1 MLLMTM
7 IRNFLYFL
15 ALVSVLSGCCSEKD
29 RQIRDTLKELDEG
42 CCSEK
47 DRQIRDTLK
56 ELDDVI
62 SRQEEIESA
71 KDSYIELIKGR
82 YSEAMSPDEKY
93 TILDELYNEYYNYNI
108 DSAIFYARTKLDIAF
123 DAAEQDLVDDAILDI
138 ADRYVMSGMY
148 LAAHDI
154 ISEISADRLDVL
166 LVPRYYHIWHSL
178 YTGLEDGC
186 DDQVQKTEY
195 RKLKQQYREQLFS
208 LLGKDDISRLYV
220 MADIYVD
227 EGRADELLDT
237 LNAKFNEDIPIHD
250 KAVLSYI
257 YANISDSYGHDDDA
271 TLYFAKSAIFD
282 LMTPVHEYKSL
293 YELASKLYDA
303 GDIKRA
309 YRYISRSINDAITA
323 NALINIQSINRSLP
337 IISRSYH
344 TQMLHNRRQ
353 LSVLSGI
360 LGIMAVLLIGAVIV
374 TLKEQRK
381 ARQAEKRTSEI
392 NEELK
397 AINRKMEEYIL
408 LLKESNNIKEI
419 YIGRYIDL
427 CSEYIGRMERYRS
440 MLNRTARTEGFEAV
454 RNALKSSE
462 FIDKELNEFYEQFDA
477 TFLQLFPDF
486 IKDLNALLQPDK
498 RIELKTRDGIMTTE
512 LRIFALIRLGIT
524 DSVKIAEFL
533 RRSVSTVYNYRVK
546 MRNAAL
552 NSREDF
558 EKQIM
563 GIGKLS

>member
-1 MLLMTM
+1 MTM
-7 IRNFLYFL
+7 KRNFLYFL
-15 ALVSVLSGCCSEKD
+15 ALVSVLS
-29 RQIRDTLKELDEG
+29 G

>member
-7 IRNFLYFL
+7 KRNFFYFL
-15 ALVSVLSGCCSEKD
+15 ALVSVLS
-29 RQIRDTLKELDEG
+29 G

-82 YSEAMSPDEKY
+82 YSEAMSHDEKY
-93 TILDELYNEYYNYNI
+93 SIFDELYNEYYNYNI

-186 DDQVQKTEY
+186 DDPVQKTEY
-195 RKLKQQYREQLFS
+195 RKLKQQYREKLFS

-374 TLKEQRK
+374 TLREQRK

>member
-7 IRNFLYFL
+7 KRNFLYFL

-29 RQIRDTLKELDEG
+29 RQIRDTLKELD
-42 CCSEK
+42 
-47 DRQIRDTLK
+47 
-56 ELDDVI
+56 DVI

-71 KDSYIELIKGR
+71 KDNYIELIKGR

-186 DDQVQKTEY
+186 DDQAQKTEY

-353 LSVLSGI
+353 LSVLTGI

-381 ARQAEKRTSEI
+381 ARQAGKRTSEI

>member
-1 MLLMTM
+1 MTM
-7 IRNFLYFL
+7 KRNFLYFL
-15 ALVSVLSGCCSEKD
+15 ALVSVLS
-29 RQIRDTLKELDEG
+29 G

-93 TILDELYNEYYNYNI
+93 SIFDELYNEYYNYNI

-186 DDQVQKTEY
+186 DDPVQKTEY

-374 TLKEQRK
+374 TLREQRK

>member
-7 IRNFLYFL
+7 KRNFLYFL
-15 ALVSVLSGCCSEKD
+15 ALVSVLSV
-29 RQIRDTLKELDEG
+29 

-186 DDQVQKTEY
+186 DDPVQKTEY

-344 TQMLHNRRQ
+344 SQMLHNRRQ
-353 LSVLSGI
+353 LSVLTGI

-381 ARQAEKRTSEI
+381 ARQAGKRTSEI

>member
-15 ALVSVLSGCCSEKD
+15 ALVSVLS
-29 RQIRDTLKELDEG
+29 G

-93 TILDELYNEYYNYNI
+93 TIFDELYNEYYNYNI

-323 NALINIQSINRSLP
+323 NALINIQSINRFLP

-381 ARQAEKRTSEI
+381 ARRAGKRTSEI

-462 FIDKELNEFYEQFDA
+462 FIDKELDEFYEQFDA

-546 MRNAAL
+546 MRNAAF

>member
-1 MLLMTM
+1 MTM
-7 IRNFLYFL
+7 KRNFLYFL
-15 ALVSVLSGCCSEKD
+15 ALVSVLS
-29 RQIRDTLKELDEG
+29 G

-220 MADIYVD
+220 MADIYAD

-381 ARQAEKRTSEI
+381 ARQAGKRTSEI

>member
-7 IRNFLYFL
+7 KRNFLYFL

-29 RQIRDTLKELDEG
+29 RQIRDTLKELDN
-42 CCSEK
+42 
-47 DRQIRDTLK
+47 
-56 ELDDVI
+56 VI

-93 TILDELYNEYYNYNI
+93 SIFDELYNEYYNYNI

-186 DDQVQKTEY
+186 DDPVQKTEY

-344 TQMLHNRRQ
+344 SQMLHNRRQ

-374 TLKEQRK
+374 TLREQRK

>member
-1 MLLMTM
+1 MTM
-7 IRNFLYFL
+7 KRNFLYFL
-15 ALVSVLSGCCSEKD
+15 ALVSVLS
-29 RQIRDTLKELDEG
+29 G

-82 YSEAMSPDEKY
+82 YSETLSPDEKY
-93 TILDELYNEYYNYNI
+93 TIFDELYNEYYNYNI

-186 DDQVQKTEY
+186 DDPVQKTEY

-374 TLKEQRK
+374 TLREQRK

>member
-29 RQIRDTLKELDEG
+29 RQIRN
-42 CCSEK
+42 
-47 DRQIRDTLK
+47 TLK

-123 DAAEQDLVDDAILDI
+123 NAAEQDLVDDAILDI

-186 DDQVQKTEY
+186 DDPVQKTEY

-381 ARQAEKRTSEI
+381 ARQAGKRTSEI

-486 IKDLNALLQPDK
+486 IKDINALLQPDK

>member
-1 MLLMTM
+1 MTM
-7 IRNFLYFL
+7 KRNFLYFL
-15 ALVSVLSGCCSEKD
+15 ALVSVLS
-29 RQIRDTLKELDEG
+29 G

-186 DDQVQKTEY
+186 DDPVQKTEY

-227 EGRADELLDT
+227 EGRADKLLDT

-546 MRNAAL
+546 MRNAAF

>member
-7 IRNFLYFL
+7 KRNFLYFL

-29 RQIRDTLKELDEG
+29 RQIRDTLKELDN
-42 CCSEK
+42 
-47 DRQIRDTLK
+47 
-56 ELDDVI
+56 VI

-82 YSEAMSPDEKY
+82 YSETLSPDEKY
-93 TILDELYNEYYNYNI
+93 SIFDELYNEYYNYNI

-186 DDQVQKTEY
+186 DDPVQKTEY

-282 LMTPVHEYKSL
+282 LITPVHEYKSL

-344 TQMLHNRRQ
+344 SQMLHNRRQ

-374 TLKEQRK
+374 TLREQRK

>member
-7 IRNFLYFL
+7 KRNFLYFL
-15 ALVSVLSGCCSEKD
+15 ALVSVLS
-29 RQIRDTLKELDEG
+29 G

-186 DDQVQKTEY
+186 DDPVQKTEY

-344 TQMLHNRRQ
+344 SQMLHNRRQ

-374 TLKEQRK
+374 TLREQRK

>member
-15 ALVSVLSGCCSEKD
+15 ALVSVLS
-29 RQIRDTLKELDEG
+29 G

-108 DSAIFYARTKLDIAF
+108 DSAIFYARTKLNIAF

-186 DDQVQKTEY
+186 DDPVQKTEY

-227 EGRADELLDT
+227 EGRADKLLDT

-486 IKDLNALLQPDK
+486 IKDLNSLLQPDK

>member
-7 IRNFLYFL
+7 KRYFLYFL
-15 ALVSVLSGCCSEKD
+15 ALVSVLS
-29 RQIRDTLKELDEG
+29 G

-123 DAAEQDLVDDAILDI
+123 DAAEQYLVDDAILDI

-186 DDQVQKTEY
+186 DDPVQKTEY

-381 ARQAEKRTSEI
+381 ARQAGKRTSEI

-498 RIELKTRDGIMTTE
+498 RIDLKTRDGIMTTE

>member
-1 MLLMTM
+1 MTM
-7 IRNFLYFL
+7 KRNFLYFL
-15 ALVSVLSGCCSEKD
+15 ALVSVLSGCC
-29 RQIRDTLKELDEG
+29 T
-42 CCSEK
+42 EK

-82 YSEAMSPDEKY
+82 YSEAMSPDERY

-344 TQMLHNRRQ
+344 SQMLHNRRQ

>member
-1 MLLMTM
+1 MTM
-7 IRNFLYFL
+7 KRNFLYFL
-15 ALVSVLSGCCSEKD
+15 ALVSVLS
-29 RQIRDTLKELDEG
+29 G

-186 DDQVQKTEY
+186 DDPVQKTEY

-282 LMTPVHEYKSL
+282 LITPVHEYKSL

-344 TQMLHNRRQ
+344 SQMLHNRRQ

-374 TLKEQRK
+374 TLREQRK
-381 ARQAEKRTSEI
+381 ARRAEKRTSEI

-546 MRNAAL
+546 MRNAAF

>member
-7 IRNFLYFL
+7 KRNFLYFF
-15 ALVSVLSGCCSEKD
+15 ALVSVLS
-29 RQIRDTLKELDEG
+29 G

-186 DDQVQKTEY
+186 DDPVQKTEY

-397 AINRKMEEYIL
+397 AINRKMVEYIL

-486 IKDLNALLQPDK
+486 IKDLNALLQSDK

>member
-7 IRNFLYFL
+7 KRNFLYFF
-15 ALVSVLSGCCSEKD
+15 ALVSVLS
-29 RQIRDTLKELDEG
+29 G

-93 TILDELYNEYYNYNI
+93 TIFDELYNEYYNYNI

-123 DAAEQDLVDDAILDI
+123 EAAEQDLVDDAILDI

-154 ISEISADRLDVL
+154 ISEISADRLNVL

-186 DDQVQKTEY
+186 DDPVQKTEY

-408 LLKESNNIKEI
+408 MLKESNNIKEI

-440 MLNRTARTEGFEAV
+440 KLNRTARTEGFEAV

>member
-15 ALVSVLSGCCSEKD
+15 ALVSVLS
-29 RQIRDTLKELDEG
+29 G

-381 ARQAEKRTSEI
+381 ARQAGKRTSEI

-546 MRNAAL
+546 MRNAAF

>member
-7 IRNFLYFL
+7 KRNFLYFL
-15 ALVSVLSGCCSEKD
+15 ALVSVLS
-29 RQIRDTLKELDEG
+29 G

-82 YSEAMSPDEKY
+82 YSETLSPDEKY
-93 TILDELYNEYYNYNI
+93 TIFDELYNEYYNYNI

-186 DDQVQKTEY
+186 DDPVQKTEY

-381 ARQAEKRTSEI
+381 ARQAGKRTSEI

-498 RIELKTRDGIMTTE
+498 RIELKARDGIMTTE

-546 MRNAAL
+546 MRNAAF

>member
-1 MLLMTM
+1 MTM
-7 IRNFLYFL
+7 KRNFLYFL
-15 ALVSVLSGCCSEKD
+15 ALVSVLS
-29 RQIRDTLKELDEG
+29 G

-82 YSEAMSPDEKY
+82 YSETLSPDEKY
-93 TILDELYNEYYNYNI
+93 TIFDELYNEYYNYNI

-186 DDQVQKTEY
+186 DDPVQKTEY

-381 ARQAEKRTSEI
+381 ARQAGKRTSEI

-498 RIELKTRDGIMTTE
+498 RIELKARDGIMTTE

-546 MRNAAL
+546 MRNAAF

>member
-7 IRNFLYFL
+7 KRNFLYFL
-15 ALVSVLSGCCSEKD
+15 ALVSVLS
-29 RQIRDTLKELDEG
+29 G

-186 DDQVQKTEY
+186 DDPVQKTEY

-486 IKDLNALLQPDK
+486 IKDLNVLLQPDK

>member
-1 MLLMTM
+1 MTM
-7 IRNFLYFL
+7 KRNFLYFL
-15 ALVSVLSGCCSEKD
+15 ALVSVLS
-29 RQIRDTLKELDEG
+29 G

-454 RNALKSSE
+454 RNALKYSE

>member
-7 IRNFLYFL
+7 KRNFLYFF
-15 ALVSVLSGCCSEKD
+15 ALVSVLS
-29 RQIRDTLKELDEG
+29 G

-108 DSAIFYARTKLDIAF
+108 DSAIFYARTKLDLAF

-186 DDQVQKTEY
+186 DDPVQKTEY

-381 ARQAEKRTSEI
+381 ARQAGKRTSEI

-486 IKDLNALLQPDK
+486 IKDLNALLQSDK

>member
-7 IRNFLYFL
+7 KRNFLYFL
-15 ALVSVLSGCCSEKD
+15 ALVSVLS
-29 RQIRDTLKELDEG
+29 G

-220 MADIYVD
+220 MADIYAD

-381 ARQAEKRTSEI
+381 ARQAGKRTSEI

>member
-1 MLLMTM
+1 MLLRTM
-7 IRNFLYFL
+7 KRNFLYFL
-15 ALVSVLSGCCSEKD
+15 ALVSVLS
-29 RQIRDTLKELDEG
+29 G

-93 TILDELYNEYYNYNI
+93 TIFDELYNEYYNYNI

-186 DDQVQKTEY
+186 DDPVQKTEY

-344 TQMLHNRRQ
+344 SQMLHNRRQ

-374 TLKEQRK
+374 TLREQRK

>member
-7 IRNFLYFL
+7 KRNFLYFL
-15 ALVSVLSGCCSEKD
+15 ALVSVLS
-29 RQIRDTLKELDEG
+29 G

-186 DDQVQKTEY
+186 DDPVQKTEY

-227 EGRADELLDT
+227 EGRANELLDT

-353 LSVLSGI
+353 LSVLTGI

-381 ARQAEKRTSEI
+381 ARQAGKRTSEI

>member
-7 IRNFLYFL
+7 KRNFLYFL
-15 ALVSVLSGCCSEKD
+15 ALVSVLS
-29 RQIRDTLKELDEG
+29 G

-82 YSEAMSPDEKY
+82 YSEAMSPDERY

-486 IKDLNALLQPDK
+486 IKDLNALLQSDK

>member
-1 MLLMTM
+1 MTM

-15 ALVSVLSGCCSEKD
+15 ALVSVLS
-29 RQIRDTLKELDEG
+29 G

-186 DDQVQKTEY
+186 DDPVQKTEY

-227 EGRADELLDT
+227 EGRADKLLDT

-381 ARQAEKRTSEI
+381 ARQAGKRTSEI

-486 IKDLNALLQPDK
+486 IKDINALLQPDK

>member
-7 IRNFLYFL
+7 KRNFLYFL

-29 RQIRDTLKELDEG
+29 RQIRDTLKELD
-42 CCSEK
+42 
-47 DRQIRDTLK
+47 
-56 ELDDVI
+56 DVI
-62 SRQEEIESA
+62 SRQAEIESA

-93 TILDELYNEYYNYNI
+93 TIFDELYNEYYNYNI

-186 DDQVQKTEY
+186 DDPVQKTEY

-344 TQMLHNRRQ
+344 SQMLHNRRQ

-374 TLKEQRK
+374 TLREQRK

>member
-7 IRNFLYFL
+7 KRNFLYFL

-29 RQIRDTLKELDEG
+29 RQIRDTLKELDN
-42 CCSEK
+42 
-47 DRQIRDTLK
+47 
-56 ELDDVI
+56 VI

-82 YSEAMSPDEKY
+82 YSETLSPDEKY
-93 TILDELYNEYYNYNI
+93 TIFDELYNEYYNYNI

-186 DDQVQKTEY
+186 DDPVQKTEY

-344 TQMLHNRRQ
+344 SQMLHNRRQ

-374 TLKEQRK
+374 TLREQRK

-546 MRNAAL
+546 MRNAAF

>member
-7 IRNFLYFL
+7 KRNFLYFL
-15 ALVSVLSGCCSEKD
+15 ALVSVLS
-29 RQIRDTLKELDEG
+29 G

-353 LSVLSGI
+353 LSVLTGI

-381 ARQAEKRTSEI
+381 ARQAGKRTSEI

>member
-7 IRNFLYFL
+7 KRNFLYFL
-15 ALVSVLSGCCSEKD
+15 ALVSVLS
-29 RQIRDTLKELDEG
+29 G

-186 DDQVQKTEY
+186 DDPVQKTEY

-227 EGRADELLDT
+227 EGRADKLLDT

-344 TQMLHNRRQ
+344 SQMLHNRRQ

-374 TLKEQRK
+374 TLREQRK

>member
-7 IRNFLYFL
+7 KRNFLYFL
-15 ALVSVLSGCCSEKD
+15 ALVSVLS
-29 RQIRDTLKELDEG
+29 G

-344 TQMLHNRRQ
+344 SQMLHNRRQ

-381 ARQAEKRTSEI
+381 ARRAEKRTSEI

-440 MLNRTARTEGFEAV
+440 MLNRTARTEGFDAV

-486 IKDLNALLQPDK
+486 IKDLNSLLQPDK

>member
-7 IRNFLYFL
+7 KRNFLYFL
-15 ALVSVLSGCCSEKD
+15 ALVSVLS
-29 RQIRDTLKELDEG
+29 G

-381 ARQAEKRTSEI
+381 ARQAGKRTSEI

-440 MLNRTARTEGFEAV
+440 TLNRTARTEGFEAV

-546 MRNAAL
+546 MRNAAF

>member
-7 IRNFLYFL
+7 KRNFLYFF

-29 RQIRDTLKELDEG
+29 RQIRE
-42 CCSEK
+42 
-47 DRQIRDTLK
+47 TLK

-186 DDQVQKTEY
+186 DDPVQKTEY

>member
-1 MLLMTM
+1 MTM
-7 IRNFLYFL
+7 KRNFLYFL
-15 ALVSVLSGCCSEKD
+15 ALVSVLS
-29 RQIRDTLKELDEG
+29 G

-93 TILDELYNEYYNYNI
+93 SIFDELYNEYYNYNI

-186 DDQVQKTEY
+186 DDPVQKTEY

-397 AINRKMEEYIL
+397 AINRKMQEYIL

-486 IKDLNALLQPDK
+486 IKDLNSLLQTDK

>member
-7 IRNFLYFL
+7 KRNFLYFL
-15 ALVSVLSGCCSEKD
+15 ALVSVLS
-29 RQIRDTLKELDEG
+29 G

-93 TILDELYNEYYNYNI
+93 TIFDELYNEYYNYNI

-344 TQMLHNRRQ
+344 SQMLHNRRQ

-381 ARQAEKRTSEI
+381 ARRAEKRTSEI

-440 MLNRTARTEGFEAV
+440 MLNRTARTEGFDAV

-486 IKDLNALLQPDK
+486 IKDLNSLLQPDK

>member
-7 IRNFLYFL
+7 KRNFLYFL
-15 ALVSVLSGCCSEKD
+15 TLVSVLSGCCSEKD
-29 RQIRDTLKELDEG
+29 RQIRDTLKELD
-42 CCSEK
+42 
-47 DRQIRDTLK
+47 
-56 ELDDVI
+56 DVI
-62 SRQEEIESA
+62 SRQAEIESA

-93 TILDELYNEYYNYNI
+93 TIFDELYNEYYNYNI

-186 DDQVQKTEY
+186 DDPVQKTEY

-381 ARQAEKRTSEI
+381 ARQAGKRTSEI

-486 IKDLNALLQPDK
+486 IKDLNALLQSDK